1 MQTMSEQQWR
11 EFALHGTRTG
21 KLAVTR
27 ANGAPHVTPV
37 WFTMDGDHVVFTT
50 AVTSVKGRAL
60 RHEPRFALCVDD
72 DAPPYSFVLI
82 RAQAQL
88 FEDTEQLLRW
98 ATVLGGR
105 YMGAERAEEFGRRN
119 AVPGEYLVRGRITEV
134 TALAGIA
141 D

>member
-1 MQTMSEQQWR
+1 MSEAQWR

-27 ANGAPHVTPV
+27 SDGAPHVTPV
-37 WFTMDGDHVVFTT
+37 WFTLDEDHVVFTT
-50 AVTSVKGRAL
+50 EATSVKGRAL
-60 RHEPRFALCVDD
+60 RREPRFALCIDD
-72 DAPPYSFVLI
+72 ESPPYSFVLI
-82 RAQAQL
+82 RAEAQL
-88 FEDTEQLLRW
+88 SEDTDQLLRW

-105 YMGAERAEEFGRRN
+105 YMGAEHAEEFGRRN
-119 AVPGEYLVRGRITEV
+119 AIAGEYLVRGRITGV